1 MNYHEKSAWIC
12 TICLLAVYVP
22 YFVVVAMYPA
32 AYIVLFVAATVFLA
46 LLMGGFHAVLAIT
59 NPKVL
64 KSGDTPDLDEMDRL
78 IELKASKFAGI
89 VTGVLVIV
97 WTLNAFI
104 LIPANA
110 LPSANVT
117 DPGSAVASISVA
129 RALVAVHVLFLG
141 IVIANLVYYV
151 SIIVGYRRL
160 A

>member
-32 AYIVLFVAATVFLA
+32 AYIALFVIATVFLA
-46 LLMGGFHAVLAIT
+46 VLMGGFHAVMAIT
-59 NPKVL
+59 TSKVL
-64 KSGDTPDLDEMDRL
+64 KSGDTPELDEMDRL
-78 IELKASKFAGI
+78 IELKASKYAGI
-89 VTGVLVIV
+89 VTGVLVLV

-110 LPSANVT
+110 IPSAMVA
-117 DPGSAVASISVA
+117 DPGSAVASISITH
-129 RALVAVHVLFLG
+129 ALAAVHVLFLG
-141 IVIANLVYYV
+141 FAIANLVYYV